1 MNPLAISKIG
11 DRSPRL
17 TGACRTPTVLAL
29 FAAAVLAIIGGT
41 DRRGL
46 SDLNWGATLAVL
58 EAGSDR
64 LLETALAYGY
74 AGLGLLLFVGTL
86 GLPVPSGLA
95 AGMGGSLIA
104 EGSLD
109 WPTTIATAM
118 LATMLGDLLG
128 YAVGRLVGLERVG
141 RLGAR
146 LGLTRDRLARATPFF
161 DRWGW
166 SSLLVSR
173 TVASA
178 LGPAVNL
185 VAGTNRVSLAAF
197 LACELV
203 GRGAWSAAYL
213 TLGYSLS

>member
-1 MNPLAISKIG
+1 MNPLAIPNFG
-11 DRSPRL
+11 NRARRL
-17 TGACRTPTVLAL
+17 AGAHRTAIALAIL
-29 FAAAVLAIIGGT
+29 AAAALATVVGL
-41 DRRGL
+41 DRLGL
-46 SDLNWGATLAVL
+46 ATSTWDAPVAWLQAV
-58 EAGSDR
+58 SDR

-95 AGMGGSLIA
+95 AGLAGSLIA

-109 WPTTIATAM
+109 WKATIATAM
-118 LATMLGDLLG
+118 LATTLGDLLG
-128 YAVGRLVGLERVG
+128 YAVGRLIGIERVG
-141 RLGAR
+141 QLGRR
-146 LGLTRDRLARATPFF
+146 LGLTRDRLARATPFV

-166 SSLLVSR
+166 SGLLVSR
-173 TVASA
+173 TIASA

-185 VAGTNRVSLAAF
+185 VAGTNRMSLAAF